1 MHNLHLSV
9 TMGLMRIAAF
19 EVDEP
24 VPETRDTV
32 AISMLRPWV
41 DVGSV
46 GSLVLGMLGKQ
57 LGAKEIGRLARPGE
71 FFDFTRYRPQM
82 RTVDGRR
89 TITKPNSPVH
99 YGRDDET
106 GRDYVLL
113 SLWEPHAMGEEYI
126 ESIVALLKHLNV
138 TEYCR
143 IGGMYDS
150 VPHTR
155 PLPVTATLT
164 AEQAQRA
171 EGLVSLRGSGY
182 QGPTSIV
189 SLVPEG
195 LGDSDVRTTSLM
207 VHMPHYVQ
215 LEEDQTGA
223 FRLMEVLCA
232 MYGFPSSLAVPG
244 PGRLQ
249 YDDIT
254 VAAESNPGVKG
265 LIEQLEADFDRG
277 DEAAPETEELAN
289 LHPEVEEFLRRMG
302 RRLEGPKDGA

>member
-1 MHNLHLSV
+1 MA
-9 TMGLMRIAAF
+9 LMRIEAF

-24 VPETRDTV
+24 VPEMRDTV

-46 GSLVLGMLGKQ
+46 GSLTLDKIQTQ
-57 LGAKEIGRLARPGE
+57 LSGREIGRLARPGE

-82 RTVDGRR
+82 RSVEGGRS
-89 TITKPNSPVH
+89 ITKPNSVLQ
-99 YGRDDET
+99 YGRDEGT
-106 GRDYVLL
+106 GRDFVLL
-113 SLWEPHAMGEEYI
+113 RLWEPHNMGEAYI
-126 ESIVALLKHLNV
+126 DSIVALLKHLNV

-164 AEQAQRA
+164 EEQAQRA

-182 QGPTSIV
+182 EGPTSIV

-195 LGDSDVRTTSLM
+195 LEDSNVGTTSLM

-215 LEEDQTGA
+215 LDEDHMGT
-223 FRLMEVLCA
+223 FRLLEVLCA
-232 MYGFPSSLAVPG
+232 MYGFPSSLPDPEPG
-244 PGRLQ
+244 TRQ
-249 YDDIT
+249 YDEINR
-254 VAAESNPGVKG
+254 AALNNPAVKE
-265 LIEQLEADFDRG
+265 LIEQLEADHDRG
-277 DEAAPETEELAN
+277 QEAVAEDVETVKLG
-289 LHPEVEEFLRRMG
+289 PDVEDFLRRMG
-302 RRLEGPKDGA
+302 RRLEGPEDNE